1 MPSTPS
7 RPLSNQLIINT
18 HNLSQ
23 AHNRGSPRSANAS
36 SAVSFKDHPMR
47 PPIEKRLSYGPSS
60 LGPNA
65 HHQPHSNLGNG
76 NGSNMTSPKTG
87 GPGGGG
93 HHPFHNLGQPQRG
106 TRQSLA
112 LTVLRVL
119 AGAPAFFGMCYSL
132 NVAWENKLDGFQ
144 HPRRSA
150 STDESDRESSFD
162 DLSLTRSDFWV
173 ASM

>member
-1 MPSTPS
+1 MPSTPT

-36 SAVSFKDHPMR
+36 SGVHAFKDSMR
-47 PPIEKRLSYGPSS
+47 PPIEKRLSYGPSN

-65 HHQPHSNLGNG
+65 HGNQHSQGNG
-76 NGSNMTSPKTG
+76 NGFVPSPKTG
-87 GPGGGG
+87 GVG
-93 HHPFHNLGQPQRG
+93 HHSNGGFHFGHPQRS
-106 TRQSLA
+106 RQSLA
-112 LTVLRVL
+112 LTLLRIL
-119 AGAPAFFGMCYSL
+119 AGAPGFLGLMYSL

-144 HPRRSA
+144 RPRRA
-150 STDESDRESSFD
+150 LDGRDM
-162 DLSLTRSDFWV
+162 DLPLTRSDFWV